1 MADGRMLKQMKQCQR
16 RIDKMNKKDKPQK
29 CSEYK
34 SAANPFIF
42 EKKPDYWLTE
52 EGQLYLE
59 SWASDGLN
67 NGEIAQKMNIGE
79 STMYRWINE
88 DTTGR
93 IKSAIMRGREIANM
107 NVENMLYKCAM
118 GYEYE
123 EEALTKDGDIVSIT
137 RYAQPSIEA
146 QKFILT
152 NRRKEKWK
160 SKQEVALE
168 AQVQQ
173 DVQINKIDTLAED
186 LFGDGKE

>member
-16 RIDKMNKKDKPQK
+16 RTDKLNKDKPQK

-42 EKKPDYWLTE
+42 EKKPDYWLTD

-152 NRRKEKWK
+152 NRRKDKWK

-168 AQVQQ
+168 AQVEQ
-173 DVQINKIDTLAED
+173 DIQINKIDTLAED
-186 LFGDGKE
+186 LFGDGNK